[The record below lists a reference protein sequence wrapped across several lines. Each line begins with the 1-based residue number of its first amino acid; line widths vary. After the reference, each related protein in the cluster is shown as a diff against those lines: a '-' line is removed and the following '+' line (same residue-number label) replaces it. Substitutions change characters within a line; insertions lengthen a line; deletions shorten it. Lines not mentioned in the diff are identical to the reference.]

1 MGTRAVLALEDG
13 KVYQGE
19 AFGAI
24 GERSGEVVFNTS
36 MTGYQE
42 VLTDPSYR
50 GQIVAMTYPLIGN
63 YGVNE
68 EDVESHRPWVE
79 GFVVR
84 EASRIRSNWR
94 STKSLEDYLKENG
107 VPGIQGIDTRNLT
120 KHIRTAG
127 AMRAVLSSADIDPDR
142 AVAKAKASPGLVG
155 RDLVR
160 EVTGE
165 KPWEW
170 SGGPPSRR
178 AGSGPAPAVRPVW
191 AGPKVVVMDYGVK
204 YGILRRLEALGC
216 RAIVLPASA
225 TAEDVAAQE
234 PAGVVLSNGPG
245 DPAAVPYAVETV
257 RRLLEAPPGGRVIP
271 IFGICMG
278 HQILGQALGGRTF
291 KLKFGHHGAN
301 HPVKD
306 LRTGRVAI
314 TVQNHGFVVDIES
327 LASSDVEITHINLN
341 DQTLEGMRHRR
352 LPVFSVQFHPEASP
366 GPHDA
371 HYLFARFFEMM
382 KDGHA

>member
-1 MGTRAVLALEDG
+1 
-13 KVYQGE
+13 
-19 AFGAI
+19 
-24 GERSGEVVFNTS
+24 
-36 MTGYQE
+36 
-42 VLTDPSYR
+42 
-50 GQIVAMTYPLIGN
+50 
-63 YGVNE
+63 
-68 EDVESHRPWVE
+68 
-79 GFVVR
+79 
-84 EASRIRSNWR
+84 
-94 STKSLEDYLKENG
+94 
-107 VPGIQGIDTRNLT
+107 
-120 KHIRTAG
+120 
-127 AMRAVLSSADIDPDR
+127 
-142 AVAKAKASPGLVG
+142 
-155 RDLVR
+155 
-160 EVTGE
+160 
-165 KPWEW
+165 
-170 SGGPPSRR
+170 
-178 AGSGPAPAVRPVW
+178 
-191 AGPKVVVMDYGVK
+191 MDYGVK